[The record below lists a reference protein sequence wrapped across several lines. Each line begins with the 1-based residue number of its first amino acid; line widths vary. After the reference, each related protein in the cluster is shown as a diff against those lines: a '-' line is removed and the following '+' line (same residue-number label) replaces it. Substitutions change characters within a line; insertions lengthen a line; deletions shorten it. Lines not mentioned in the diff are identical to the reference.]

1 LLRAPERFVQP
12 ETKPLSITLEEIA
25 KVAGVSVSTASRA
38 LHNTTY
44 AMNETTRQ
52 RIIELA
58 QDMGYSPN
66 LAARGLRGK
75 TTNVIGIVVENVSD
89 PFSSQIVRGIIDQL
103 KSTGYTS
110 IIVNT
115 DYDPLAEKQAV
126 VTLVSNR
133 TDGIIF
139 VHASVHSDQ
148 SLLDIANDQPFVSIA
163 RIQPPG
169 ENTIGLDDY
178 YGAQLAV
185 NHLLKLGRRRIAFIS
200 GPEFWWS
207 SRERLAGY
215 LDALKT
221 QNLSAP
227 VEYIKQGDWEAD
239 SGRRA
244 AEELLALPDRPD
256 AIFAANDL
264 MAQGAIYAIQDAG
277 LNVPRDIAIV
287 GHDDRE
293 FAQVVRPALSTVR
306 LPTYEM
312 GQAAAQMI
320 RRRLES
326 ERPVPAQLVR
336 GELIVRDSCGG
347 VGPGP
352 AVGRS
357 ETRVGRDAVVLGPAG
372 RLSFRPVP
380 VADVRL
386 EDGFWGRRGNL
397 NRESVLPALHRQ
409 LTDRGIIQA
418 LRLTWKPGMPDQP
431 QLGAEAQLARWM
443 EAASLSLASQPDPV
457 LSGQLDELVDLFVQ
471 AQHPDGYVNAYYTV
485 VEPGRRFTNLLDNG
499 ELTSAGHLLQAAIA
513 HHQTTGEYRFLNVAL
528 RFADLIGS
536 LFGAGEHQS
545 HGYPGYPGIEVA
557 LVDHYRMTGDR
568 RYLELSR
575 YFVNQRG
582 QQPAYF
588 EHEARLRGDDP
599 AEPAQRTLEFV
610 QAHRPVREQVVA
622 VGHAGRAVNLYA
634 AMADL
639 GVELEDETLIRP
651 VEKLFENVTAR
662 RMYITGG
669 IGSSPLT
676 GSFTSDYDLPNK
688 TASASTSAAIGL
700 IDWMQRMLQIKC
712 EGRYAD
718 VIERLL
724 YNGVL
729 VGISLDGSRFA
740 QANVLKMERGAAAG
754 RAAVDHRQAGL
765 RADALDLSRLLAS
778 IGRYVY
784 GQGDRE
790 LIVHHFL
797 SNSAT
802 VQVAGLPVSV
812 TQQTAYPWEGT
823 ISIRLEPQ
831 APVEFAL
838 KLRLP
843 GWCQDYTLQVNGED
857 VSGANELGYLRISRT
872 WQAGDE
878 IVLALAMP
886 VQRIY
891 AHSRVIA
898 DRGRVALQRGPIV
911 YCLEEA
917 DNGRNL
923 DSILL
928 PRDVAVEA
936 SHQPDLL
943 GGVVVLNA
951 RGLREGNEEIEERDS
966 AYSNRALP
974 VHDINLQAVPYFA
987 WDNRLSGDMLVWIRE
1002 TGR

>member
-1 LLRAPERFVQP
+1 
-12 ETKPLSITLEEIA
+12 LSITLDEIA
-25 KVAGVSVSTASRA
+25 KAAGVSVSTASRA
-38 LHNTTY
+38 LHNTAY
-44 AMNETTRQ
+44 AMNEATRQ

-58 QDMGYSPN
+58 RDMGYSPN

-103 KSTGYTS
+103 KSTGFTS

-148 SLLDIANDQPFVSIA
+148 SLLEIANGQPYVSIA

-178 YGAQLAV
+178 YGAQLAT

-244 AEELLALPDRPD
+244 AEELLALADRPD

-347 VGPGP
+347 VGPGR
-352 AVGRS
+352 ATGRS

-372 RLSFRPVP
+372 RHRVRPVP
-380 VADVRL
+380 VADVLL
-386 EDGFWGRRGNL
+386 EAGFWGRRREL
-397 NRESVLPALHRQ
+397 NREAILPALHAQ
-409 LTDRGIIQA
+409 LIDRGLIQA
-418 LRLTWKPGMPDQP
+418 LGLTWKSGMPNQP
-431 QLGAEAQLARWM
+431 QLGAETQLAQWM
-443 EAASLSLASQPDPV
+443 EAASLSLASHPDPTLV
-457 LSGQLDELVDLFVQ
+457 SQLGELVDLFIQ

-485 VEPGRRFTNLLDNG
+485 VEPGRRFTNLLDAG
-499 ELTSAGHLLQAAIA
+499 ELTDAGHLLQAAIA

-528 RFADLIGS
+528 RYADLIGS
-536 LFGAGEHQS
+536 LFGAGEHQN
-545 HGYPGYPGIEVA
+545 HGYPGYPGIEA
-557 LVDHYRMTGDR
+557 SLVDHYRMTGDR

-582 QQPAYF
+582 QQPNYF
-588 EHEARLRGDDP
+588 EHEARLRGSDL
-599 AEPAQRTLEFV
+599 AEAAQRTVEFV
-610 QAHRPVREQVVA
+610 QAHRPAREQTVA

-639 GVELEDETLIRP
+639 AIELDDETLIKP
-651 VEKLFENVTAR
+651 VEKLYENVSAR
-662 RMYITGG
+662 RMYVTGG
-669 IGSSPLT
+669 IGSSPFL
-676 GSFTSDYDLPNK
+676 GSFTSDFDLPNK

-700 IDWMQRMLQIKC
+700 LDWMQRMLQINC

-729 VGISLDGSRFA
+729 VGMSLDGTRFA
-740 QANVLKMERGAAAG
+740 HANVLKMESGSAAG
-754 RAAVDHRQAGL
+754 RTAGEHRQVGL
-765 RADALDLSRLLAS
+765 RPDALDLSRLLAAL
-778 IGRYVY
+778 GRYVY
-784 GQGDRE
+784 AQADGE
-790 LIVHHFL
+790 LIVHHYL
-797 SNSAT
+797 TNTAT
-802 VQVAGLPVSV
+802 VRMAGCPVSIS
-812 TQQTAYPWEGT
+812 QQTGYPWDGS
-823 ISIRLEPQ
+823 ISIGLELE
-831 APVEFAL
+831 APADFAL

-843 GWCQDYTLQVNGED
+843 GWCQDYTLLVNGQATAASTER
-857 VSGANELGYLRISRT
+857 GYLRIART
-872 WQAGDE
+872 WRAGDE
-878 IVLALAMP
+878 VSLVLVMP

-891 AHSRVIA
+891 AHARVTA
-898 DRGRVALQRGPIV
+898 DRGRVALQRGPVV

-917 DNGRNL
+917 DNGSNL
-923 DSILL
+923 DSVLL
-928 PRDVAVEA
+928 PRDAPIEA
-936 SHQPDLL
+936 SDEPDLL
-943 GGVVVLNA
+943 GGVVVLRA
-951 RGLREGNEEIEERDS
+951 RGLREGSDEAEDRDS

-974 VHDINLQAVPYFA
+974 VHDVDLLAVPYFA
-987 WDNRLSGDMLVWIRE
+987 WDNRLTGDMLVWIRE

>member
-1 LLRAPERFVQP
+1 MP
-12 ETKPLSITLEEIA
+12 ITLDEIA
-25 KVAGVSVSTASRA
+25 KAAGVSVSTASRA

-44 AMNETTRQ
+44 AMNEATRQ

-103 KSTGYTS
+103 KATGYTS

-148 SLLDIANDQPFVSIA
+148 SLLEIANDQPYVSIA

-227 VEYIKQGDWEAD
+227 VEYIRQGDWEAD

-244 AEELLALPDRPD
+244 AEGLLALPDRPD

-277 LNVPRDIAIV
+277 LNVPRDIAVV

-312 GQAAAQMI
+312 GRAAAQMI

-326 ERPVPAQLVR
+326 GRTVPAQLVR

-347 VGPGP
+347 VGPGR
-352 AVGRS
+352 ATGRS

-372 RLSFRPVP
+372 RLRFRPVP
-380 VADVRL
+380 VADVLL
-386 EDGFWGRRGNL
+386 EGGFWGRRREL
-397 NRESVLPALHRQ
+397 NREAILPALHGQ
-409 LTDRGIIQA
+409 LVDRGVIQA
-418 LRLTWKPGMPDQP
+418 LRLTWKPGMPGQP
-431 QLGAEAQLARWM
+431 QLGAETQLAQWM
-443 EAASLSLASQPDPV
+443 EAASLSLASHPDPT
-457 LSGQLDELVDLFVQ
+457 LARQLDELVDLFVQ

-485 VEPGRRFTNLLDNG
+485 VEPGRRFTNLLDAG
-499 ELTSAGHLLQAAIA
+499 ELTDAGHLLQAAIA

-528 RFADLIGS
+528 RYADLIGS

-557 LVDHYRMTGDR
+557 LIDHFRMTGDR

-582 QQPAYF
+582 QQPSYF
-588 EHEARLRGDDP
+588 EREARLRGSDL
-599 AEPAQRTLEFV
+599 AEPAHRTLEFV
-610 QAHRPVREQVVA
+610 QADRPVREQTVA
-622 VGHAGRAVNLYA
+622 VGHTGRAVSLYA

-639 GVELEDETLIRP
+639 GIELDDGTLIKP
-651 VEKLFENVTAR
+651 VEKLYENVSAR
-662 RMYITGG
+662 RMYVTGG

-676 GSFTSDYDLPNK
+676 GSFTADFDLPNK
-688 TASASTSAAIGL
+688 SASASTSAAIGL
-700 IDWMQRMLQIKC
+700 LDWMQRMLQINC
-712 EGRYAD
+712 DGRYAD
-718 VIERLL
+718 VVERLM

-729 VGISLDGSRFA
+729 VGMSLDGARFA
-740 QANVLKMERGAAAG
+740 HTNVLKMESGSAAG
-754 RAAVDHRQAGL
+754 RNASEHRTTGL
-765 RADALDLSRLLAS
+765 RSDALDLSRLLAAL
-778 IGRYVY
+778 GRYVY
-784 GQGDRE
+784 AQGNGE
-790 LIVHHFL
+790 LIVHHYL
-797 SNSAT
+797 TNSAT
-802 VQVAGLPVSV
+802 VQVGGRQISIS
-812 TQQTAYPWEGT
+812 QQTAYPWEGR
-823 ISIRLEPQ
+823 ISIRLEPE
-831 APVEFAL
+831 APADFAL

-843 GWCQDYTLQVNGED
+843 GWCKDFALLVNGQEA
-857 VSGANELGYLRISRT
+857 VASIELGYLRIDRT

-878 IVLALAMP
+878 VVLDLAMP
-886 VQRIY
+886 IHRTY
-891 AHSRVIA
+891 AHSRVTA
-898 DRGRVALQRGPIV
+898 DRGRVALQRGPVV

-917 DNGRNL
+917 DNGPNL
-923 DSILL
+923 DSVLL
-928 PRDVAVEA
+928 PRDVPVEA
-936 SHQPDLL
+936 SYQPDLL
-943 GGVVVLNA
+943 DGVVVLKA
-951 RGLREGNEEIEERDS
+951 RGMREGNDEAEERDS

-974 VHDINLQAVPYFA
+974 VHDINLLAVPYFA
-987 WDNRLSGDMLVWIRE
+987 WDNRLTGDMLVWIRE